1 MGELRRQF
9 NVFDVEE
16 QGIIKTSD
24 LQQLLTNLKSN
35 HSAFQIKPHFDT
47 GQVILWT
54 DFERIWKM
62 GENQEK
68 YGWNCLKC
76 TFWNKMD
83 STMCNICNGQKGDA
97 PIIEK
102 PLDQLKREKSEDLS
116 DKPPKQFT
124 MYLYNGLKATKK
136 DRPQITKLS
145 VWADGELQ
153 QFHSESEELQ
163 SLIRCKFPYAIVEY
177 AGAYGGHHL

>member
-1 MGELRRQF
+1 MGYCSIC
-9 NVFDVEE
+9 VES
-16 QGIIKTSD
+16 K
-24 LQQLLTNLKSN
+24 
-35 HSAFQIKPHFDT
+35 
-47 GQVILWT
+47 GQ
-54 DFERIWKM
+54 
-62 GENQEK
+62 
-68 YGWNCLKC
+68 
-76 TFWNKMD
+76 
-83 STMCNICNGQKGDA
+83 S

-102 PLDQLKREKSEDLS
+102 SKDLKDLENVNNDNNNNDDNEK

-153 QFHSESEELQ
+153 QFQSESEELQ

-177 AGAYGGHHL
+177 AGAYGGHM